1 MAKKFKV
8 TVFKAPKR
16 KVKPTVVAAPARAT
30 KPAPVPV
37 KAERKGFKVKEVDS
51 VKIKKPA
58 DKPAVL
64 TIIEQRPVP
73 RELPLNPTQLKW
85 KTPDGALI
93 LTALS
98 FLGHLFT
105 TSKDKIAGFDKFT
118 YATKLEALG
127 VPGGQTGMRDFTQ
140 EHLDEVIKKVW
151 HIYSK
156 GGKPEK
162 VSQSVYNLIFYPG
175 FRGGFAY
182 PDYGNQNV
190 SVKKS

>member
-1 MAKKFKV
+1 MGFVVRVKKEDK
-8 TVFKAPKR
+8 KSKS
-16 KVKPTVVAAPARAT
+16 VA
-30 KPAPVPV
+30 KPAPVVKPV
-37 KAERKGFKVKEVDS
+37 KAEPKKFVVKVVKKVKITKPVD
-51 VKIKKPA
+51 KEI
-58 DKPAVL
+58 VL
-64 TIIEQRPVP
+64 RVVEPRPVP
-73 RELPLNPTQLKW
+73 REMPLNPVQLKW

-98 FLGHLFT
+98 FLGHLFSS
-105 TSKDKIAGFDKFT
+105 SKDRIAGFDKFT

-127 VPGGQTGMRDFTQ
+127 VPGGQSGMRDFTQ